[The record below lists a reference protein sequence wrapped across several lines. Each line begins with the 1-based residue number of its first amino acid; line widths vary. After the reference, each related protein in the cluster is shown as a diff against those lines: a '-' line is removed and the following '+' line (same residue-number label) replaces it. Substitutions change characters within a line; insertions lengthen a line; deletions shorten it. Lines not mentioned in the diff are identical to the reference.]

1 MEIHASRAGVNGGH
15 GPLLRPT
22 SLTVKPG
29 ELTLVA
35 GEPGTGHT
43 ALALLLSGRMKPST
57 GTVSPDP
64 KILRKQVVLVDA
76 PEVNEPED
84 SLTLSAVV
92 GEELAMNGM
101 RSGKKAV
108 HDWLVEH
115 AADEHASKR
124 FEHVPAHTRCAV
136 MLELAAER
144 PGVTTLIL
152 DCPDRYHPNPREWFA
167 LAQDYVTPERSVVAL
182 CTNSSAHILD
192 IPHARLGEDNN
203 DTKMEIPA

>member
-1 MEIHASRAGVNGGH
+1 MEIHASRAGVTGGH

-35 GEPGTGHT
+35 GEPGAGHT

-64 KILRKQVVLVDA
+64 KALRKQVVLVDA
-76 PEVNEPED
+76 PEVNEPEESL
-84 SLTLSAVV
+84 SLTAVV

-101 RSGKKAV
+101 PSGKKAV

-115 AADEHASKR
+115 AADEHAAKR
-124 FEHVPAHTRCAV
+124 FEHVPAQTRCAV
-136 MLELAAER
+136 LLDLAAAR
-144 PGVTTLIL
+144 PGVTALIL
-152 DCPDRYHPNPREWFA
+152 DSPDRYHPDPHAWLA
-167 LAQDYVTPERSVVAL
+167 LAQDHVTPGRAVVVL
-182 CTNSSAHILD
+182 CSTTSARLLD
-192 IPHARLGEDNN
+192 LPHARLGEDNA
-203 DTKMEIPA
+203 TSMEITA

>member
-22 SLTVKPG
+22 SLSVKPG

-35 GEPGTGHT
+35 GEPGGGHT

-57 GTVSPDP
+57 GTVSPDA
-64 KILRKQVVLVDA
+64 KTLRKRVVLVDA
-76 PEVNEPED
+76 PEVNEPEEA
-84 SLTLSAVV
+84 LTLSAVV
-92 GEELAMNGM
+92 GEELAMNRM
-101 RSGKKAV
+101 PSGKKAV

-115 AADEHASKR
+115 AADEHADKR
-124 FEHVPAHTRCAV
+124 FEHVPAQTRCAV
-136 MLELAAER
+136 MLDLAAAR
-144 PGVTTLIL
+144 PGVTALVL

-167 LAQDYVTPERSVVAL
+167 LAHDFVTPERSVVVL
-182 CTNSSAHILD
+182 CSNSSAHILD
-192 IPHARLGEDNN
+192 IPHARLGEDND

>member
-1 MEIHASRAGVNGGH
+1 
-15 GPLLRPT
+15 
-22 SLTVKPG
+22 VKPG

-43 ALALLLSGRMKPST
+43 AFGLLLSGRMKPST
-57 GTVSPDP
+57 GTVSPDA
-64 KILRKQVVLVDA
+64 KILRKRAVLIDA
-76 PEVNEPED
+76 PEVNEPEEA
-84 SLTLSAVV
+84 LTLTAVV

-101 RSGKKAV
+101 PSGKKAV

-115 AADEHASKR
+115 AADEHATKR
-124 FEHVPAHTRCAV
+124 FEHVPPHTRCAV
-136 MLELAAER
+136 MLELSSER

-167 LAQDYVTPERSVVAL
+167 LAHNYVTPERSVVAL
-182 CTNSSAHILD
+182 CSNSSAHILD

-203 DTKMEIPA
+203 DTKMEITA

>member
-1 MEIHASRAGVNGGH
+1 VEISAQRAGVNGGH

-35 GEPGTGHT
+35 GEPGAGHT
-43 ALALLLSGRMKPST
+43 ALGLLLSGRIKPST
-57 GTVSPDP
+57 GTVSPDA
-64 KILRKQVVLVDA
+64 KALRKRVVLIDA

-84 SLTLSAVV
+84 SLSLAAIV

-124 FEHVPAHTRCAV
+124 FEHVPPQTRCAV
-136 MLELAAER
+136 MLELASAR
-144 PGVTTLIL
+144 PGVTALVL

-182 CTNSSAHILD
+182 CSNSSAHILD
-192 IPHARLGEDNN
+192 IPHARLGEDN
-203 DTKMEIPA
+203 DTKMEITA

>member
-43 ALALLLSGRMKPST
+43 ALGLLLSGRMKPST
-57 GTVSPDP
+57 GTVSPDS

-76 PEVNEPED
+76 PEVNEPEEA
-84 SLTLSAVV
+84 LTLAAVV

-115 AADEHASKR
+115 AADEHANKR

-136 MLELAAER
+136 MLELASER
-144 PGVTTLIL
+144 PGVTALVL

-167 LAQDYVTPERSVVAL
+167 LAHNYVTPERSVVAL
-182 CTNSSAHILD
+182 CSNSSAHILD

-203 DTKMEIPA
+203 DTKMEITA

>member
-1 MEIHASRAGVNGGH
+1 VEIHASRAGVNGGH

-29 ELTLVA
+29 ELTLVG

-43 ALALLLSGRMKPST
+43 ALGLLLSGRMKPST
-57 GTVSPDP
+57 GTVSPDA
-64 KILRKQVVLVDA
+64 KTLRRQVVLVDA
-76 PEVNEPED
+76 PEVNEPEE
-84 SLTLSAVV
+84 SLTLAAVV

-101 RSGKKAV
+101 PSGKKAV

-115 AADEHASKR
+115 AADEHAAKR

-167 LAQDYVTPERSVVAL
+167 LAQNYVTPERSVVVL
-182 CTNSSAHILD
+182 CSNSSVHILD
-192 IPHARLGEDNN
+192 IPHARLGEDN
-203 DTKMEIPA
+203 DTKMEITA

>member
-43 ALALLLSGRMKPST
+43 ALGLLLSGRIKPST

-76 PEVNEPED
+76 PEVNEPEEA
-84 SLTLSAVV
+84 LTLSAIV

-115 AADEHASKR
+115 AADEHANKR
-124 FEHVPAHTRCAV
+124 FEHVPPHTRCAV
-136 MLELAAER
+136 MLELASER
-144 PGVTTLIL
+144 PGVTALVL

-167 LAQDYVTPERSVVAL
+167 LAQNYVTPERSVVAL
-182 CTNSSAHILD
+182 CSNSSAHILD

-203 DTKMEIPA
+203 DTKMEITA

>member
-1 MEIHASRAGVNGGH
+1 VEIHASRAGVNGGH

-57 GTVSPDP
+57 GTVSPDAGT
-64 KILRKQVVLVDA
+64 LRKQVVLVDA
-76 PEVNEPED
+76 PEVNEPEE
-84 SLTLSAVV
+84 SLSLAAVV

-101 RSGKKAV
+101 PSGKKAV

-115 AADEHASKR
+115 AAEEHASRR
-124 FEHVPAHTRCAV
+124 FEQVPAQTRCAV
-136 MLELAAER
+136 MLDLAAAR
-144 PGVTTLIL
+144 PGVTALVL
-152 DCPDRYHPNPREWFA
+152 DSPDRYHPDPREWLA
-167 LAQDYVTPERSVVAL
+167 LAQDQVTPERSVVVL
-182 CTNSSAHILD
+182 CSYSSAHILG
-192 IPHARLGEDNN
+192 IPHARLGEDNA
-203 DTKMEIPA
+203 TSMEITA

>member
-57 GTVSPDP
+57 GTVSPDA
-64 KILRKQVVLVDA
+64 KLLRKQVVLVDA

-84 SLTLSAVV
+84 ALTLAAVV

-101 RSGKKAV
+101 PSGKKAV

-115 AADEHASKR
+115 AADEHATKR

-136 MLELAAER
+136 MLELAAAR
-144 PGVTTLIL
+144 PGVTTLVL

-167 LAQDYVTPERSVVAL
+167 LAQDHVTPERSVVVL
-182 CTNSSAHILD
+182 CSNSSAHILD
-192 IPHARLGEDNN
+192 IPHARLGEDN
-203 DTKMEIPA
+203 DTKMEITA